1 MATRFAFDVDAEP
14 EATTLH
20 LRGELDLHSSVFLR
34 SCLATIADSGEKHLV
49 IDVRDLEFIDNAGI
63 RAIGRE
69 ARRIRERG
77 GDVVVLGPR
86 GATRA
91 MFDLLGISQLVTI
104 DDRSEPGPDSKA
116 SNF

>member
-1 MATRFAFDVDAEP
+1 MATRFAFDVDSGSGT
-14 EATTLH
+14 TTLH
-20 LRGELDLHSSVFLR
+20 LRGELDLNSSVFLR
-34 SCLATIADSGEKHLV
+34 SCLSAIAESGEEHLV
-49 IDVRDLEFIDNAGI
+49 IDVRDLEFIDNSGI

-69 ARRIRERG
+69 ARRIREHG

-104 DDRSEPGPDSKA
+104 EDAPTPTSEA